1 MNSHRKKKKKKRER
15 DKLKCGI
22 NKAISCED
30 LEIFLSVAKLHNDL
44 HKNNF
49 IVSCQDFLEV

>member
-1 MNSHRKKKKKKRER
+1 MNSHQKKKIKK
-15 DKLKCGI
+15 DKLKCDI
-22 NKAISCED
+22 NKVISCED

-44 HKNNF
+44 HKNIS